1 MGDDSK
7 KAKLKRDEKCAED
20 RKKEYLKR
28 GKRRT
33 GNGKDAEEEMKTK
46 TKGEKD
52 KKKKKNHSD

>member
-20 RKKEYLKR
+20 RKKEDLKR

-33 GNGKDAEEEMKTK
+33 GNGKYAEEEMKTK

-52 KKKKKNHSD
+52 KRKKKNHSD